1 MASFCHD
8 GTSDRKVT
16 CRPVSF
22 ATSTPTGTGSPRP
35 EQPAAHGPDRLTR
48 GLTCLSA
55 IGIGSSILIMMVASA
70 VRHSPAVPPRP
81 WSSGLPFLE
90 IAGRLPVAATYAA
103 LWVAVILGGG
113 GVVAGLA
120 AVGHGARF
128 PARLLITAA
137 LVMTAVFAVLPPAGS
152 TDTLSYA
159 TFGRI
164 EVLGHNPYVMTP
176 NQLHR
181 TGDPIGKLSILLWR
195 GRGSVYGP
203 LATMEERAA
212 AELGGTS
219 ATQIVFWLKL
229 WNAIVFGAVVLALD
243 RLLRSDP
250 ARRART
256 HLLWSLNPLVLWGI
270 VASGHLQ
277 GMATA
282 ASFFGLA
289 MLRRRQTA
297 GSPAFRPGL
306 LPALAAGL
314 LVGVAADLLL
324 YYLILGLALV
334 WALRRSAIAL
344 LAAVAGMG
352 AVVILPYLSLGSP
365 SLHAL
370 LTRGDKASADNFYQ
384 LFSKSLQHQL
394 PHSLALL
401 VVLGCGALALL
412 LLWRLPGAVPEL
424 PAIQP
429 ALAVG
434 VAWLFLWYYQL
445 PWYDALIIALLALY
459 PASRLDYVVMVQLTA
474 SAFAQMPGGNPF
486 EPPLGWLRTFSHQ
499 VWFGWTPLVLIG
511 SAIAVLLLCVSGAWN
526 VGPRPGLHPEVP
538 APA

>member
-1 MASFCHD
+1 M
-8 GTSDRKVT
+8 TSA
-16 CRPVSF
+16 P
-22 ATSTPTGTGSPRP
+22 STATGTGSPPP
-35 EQPAAHGPDRLTR
+35 EQPAPSKPDRLTR
-48 GLTCLSA
+48 ALVWVSA
-55 IGIGSSILIMMVASA
+55 IGIGSSILIMVVASA
-70 VRHSPAVPPRP
+70 VKHSPAVPPPP
-81 WSSGLPFLE
+81 WSSGLPLLE

-103 LWVAVILGGG
+103 LWLAVILGAA

-120 AVGHGARF
+120 ALARGARF

-152 TDTLSYA
+152 TDSLSYA

-164 EVLGHNPYVMTP
+164 EAIGHNPYVMTP

-229 WNAIVFGAVVLALD
+229 WNAIVFAGVVLALD
-243 RLLRSDP
+243 RMLRSDP
-250 ARRART
+250 SRRARA

-289 MLRRRQTA
+289 MLRRRRRTA
-297 GSPAFRPGL
+297 ANPASEPGL

-324 YYLILGLALV
+324 YYLMLGLALV
-334 WALRRSAIAL
+334 WALRRSATALIAAL
-344 LAAVAGMG
+344 AGMG
-352 AVVILPYLSLGSP
+352 VVVILPYLSLGSP

-370 LTRGDKASADNFYQ
+370 LNRGDKASADNFYQ
-384 LFSKSLQHQL
+384 LFAKSLQNHL

-401 VVLGCGALALL
+401 VVLACAAFALL
-412 LLWRLPGAVPEL
+412 LLWRLPDAVPEL

-459 PASRLDYVVMVQLTA
+459 PPSRLDYVVMVQLTA
-474 SAFAQMPGGNPF
+474 GAFAQMPGGSPF
-486 EPPLGWLRTFSHQ
+486 EPPVGWLRTFSHQ
-499 VWFGWTPLVLIG
+499 VWFDWAPVVLIG
-511 SAIAVLLLCVSGAWN
+511 SAVAVLVLCVSGAWN
-526 VGPRPGLHPEVP
+526 VRPRAGMSPELP
-538 APA
+538 ALV

>member
-1 MASFCHD
+1 VSSAT
-8 GTSDRKVT
+8 GT
-16 CRPVSF
+16 
-22 ATSTPTGTGSPRP
+22 ATGTGSPRP
-35 EQPAAHGPDRLTR
+35 EQPAANGPDRLTQA
-48 GLTCLSA
+48 LIWVSA

-70 VRHSPAVPPRP
+70 VKYSPAVPPPP
-81 WSSGLPFLE
+81 WSSDLPLLR

-103 LWVAVILGGG
+103 LWAAVILGGG
-113 GVVAGLA
+113 GVMAGLA
-120 AVGHGARF
+120 AVGRGARF
-128 PARLLITAA
+128 PARWLITAA
-137 LVMTAVFAVLPPAGS
+137 LVALAVFAVLPPAGS
-152 TDTLSYA
+152 TDSLSYA

-164 EVLGHNPYVMTP
+164 EALGHNPYVMTP
-176 NQLHR
+176 NQLDR
-181 TGDPIGKLSILLWR
+181 TGDPIGKLAILLWR
-195 GRGSVYGP
+195 HRGSVYGP
-203 LATMEERAA
+203 LATAEERAA

-219 ATQIVFWLKL
+219 PQQIVFWLKL
-229 WNAIVFGAVVLALD
+229 WNAIVFAAVVVGLD
-243 RLLRSDP
+243 RMLRSDP
-250 ARRART
+250 ARRARA
-256 HLLWSLNPLVLWGI
+256 HLLWSLNPLVLWGV
-270 VASGHLQ
+270 VAGGHLQ

-289 MLRRRQTA
+289 MLRTRRTA
-297 GSPAFRPGL
+297 GNPASGPGL

-334 WALRRSAIAL
+334 WGLRRSATAL
-344 LAAVAGMG
+344 LVAVAGMG

-370 LTRGDKASADNFYQ
+370 LTRGGKASADNFYQ
-384 LFSKSLQHQL
+384 LFSKSLQNQL

-401 VVLGCGALALL
+401 VVLACGALAFL
-412 LLWRLPGAVPEL
+412 LLWRLPDAVPEL

-445 PWYDALIIALLALY
+445 PWYDVLIIALLALY

-474 SAFAQMPGGNPF
+474 SAFAQMPGGSPF

-511 SAIAVLLLCVSGAWN
+511 SAAAVVMLCVSGAWN
-526 VGPRPGLHPEVP
+526 IGPRARRRPEVP
-538 APA
+538 SPA